1 MPCGLL
7 AQSDIR
13 EESIYFL
20 ITSRFFDGDPSNNR
34 PTEWCS
40 WYKGASNNIKD
51 TQDVTWR
58 GDFKG
63 LVRKLDYIKDLGV
76 GPQGTFC
83 VGSTGQGLA
92 VAAARSGCRDVC
104 AALRRAACGAYEQCR
119 LTDLHHYF
127 SFLFASLG

>member
-1 MPCGLL
+1 MKRLSVFLFFIVSALPCRLF

-20 ITSRFFDGDPSNNR
+20 ITSRFFDGDPANNR

-63 LVRKLDYIKDLGV
+63 LVRKLDYIKDLGFTAIWITPIV
-76 GPQGTFC
+76 QN
-83 VGSTGQGLA
+83 
-92 VAAARSGCRDVC
+92 RSPLDYHGYHAWD
-104 AALRRAACGAYEQCR
+104 
-119 LTDLHHYF
+119 F
-127 SFLFASLG
+127 NK

>member
-1 MPCGLL
+1 MFDIVKRFLVILISAICALPTGLR
-7 AQSDIR
+7 AQNDIR

-20 ITSRFFDGDPSNNR
+20 ITSRFYDGDPSNNR

-63 LVRKLDYIKDLGV
+63 LVRKLDYIKDLGF
-76 GPQGTFC
+76 T
-83 VGSTGQGLA
+83 A
-92 VAAARSGCRDVC
+92 VWI
-104 AALRRAACGAYEQCR
+104 
-119 LTDLHHYF
+119 TP
-127 SFLFASLG
+127 